1 MVRHGVLGAFL
12 GLVFVAAAGAA
23 SCSSSSTAGLDKA
36 CSINS
41 DCASQ
46 LVCAFGRCH
55 DQCKTSRDCLSG
67 ERCVASGSVGVC
79 QLTQESMCAAGTPCE
94 PGEVCGPDLQ
104 CRVQCTAS
112 GGCVAGDYC
121 VTTGASSACYSA
133 TSSADEA
140 TLIAA
145 GVLSP
150 DGSVLE
156 DASTVAL
163 APDGSTST
171 PDGSNGAGGPG
182 GPDGATA
189 GMSDAGEGGGTG
201 TVTTCPTSQTQ
212 FGSTAQGDPNPNF
225 TSGVG
230 VRTATQL
237 LIFSGY
243 AGGGDAGD
251 AGTDNLVY
259 VQAFD
264 PMTANSLG
272 PAQPLFTA
280 PAGAG
285 FVLASASIAPTGQIA
300 LAFNYGGSPN
310 WANASTT
317 QTSLYA
323 AFLGASADAGPAGVA
338 LQRAPIEIESAQIEG
353 QPHVIWST
361 ATGAFVFSW
370 VYVSGGWFVGT
381 KDFLPNGQAAGG
393 TDPVP
398 SNQGNAVVGFGAAN
412 DQGSAAGGPSLLGVA
427 FQTSSNGVGGQN
439 YWPSLTILDL
449 NGNQVGGAVLVAM
462 AGSNWVTVATTA
474 EGFVYV
480 YDNGGSGVAEAFVPT
495 SADAGAVISD
505 AGFSGFNFTSSMQA
519 KNAHAINDDTGGPGG
534 VGVALLYANG
544 LSFAYVNA
552 DGVTHVGP
560 TSVIAHTYAAYDQIN
575 ITNFKGSFG
584 LSLYS
589 AATQSTQMAASG
601 CQ

>member
-1 MVRHGVLGAFL
+1 MVRPRVLGAFL
-12 GLVFVAAAGAA
+12 GLVVGAAAGAA
-23 SCSSSSTAGLDKA
+23 SCSKSSAVALDQA

-41 DCASQ
+41 DCDSQ

-55 DQCKTSRDCLSG
+55 DQCKSSRDCASG
-67 ERCVASGSVGVC
+67 ERCVVSGSVGVC

-94 PGEVCGPDLQ
+94 PGEVCGADLQ

-121 VTTGASSACYSA
+121 VTMGASDACYSA

-156 DASTVAL
+156 DASSGSL
-163 APDGSTST
+163 SLDGSAST
-171 PDGSNGAGGPG
+171 PDGSNGAGET
-182 GPDGATA
+182 DGTA
-189 GMSDAGEGGGTG
+189 AAMSDAGEGGSTG
-201 TVTTCPTSQTQ
+201 AVTTCPTPQTQ
-212 FGSTAQGDPNPNF
+212 FGSTAQGDSNPNF

-264 PMTANSLG
+264 PTTANSLG
-272 PAQPLFTA
+272 PAQPLFAA
-280 PAGAG
+280 PTGAG
-285 FVLASASIAPTGQIA
+285 FVLESASVAPTGEIA
-300 LAFNYGGSPN
+300 LAFNYGGSAN
-310 WANASTT
+310 WASASSS

-323 AFLGASADAGPAGVA
+323 AFLGNSADAGPAGVA

-353 QPHVIWST
+353 QPHVIWSK

-381 KDFLPNGQAAGG
+381 KNFLPNGQAAGG

-398 SNQGNAVVGFGAAN
+398 SNQGNAQVGFGSAS
-412 DQGSAAGGPSLLGVA
+412 DQGSAAAGPNLVGVA

-449 NGNQVGGAVLVAM
+449 NGNQVGSAVLVSM
-462 AGSNWVTVATTA
+462 AGYNWVTVGATA
-474 EGFVYV
+474 EGFVCV
-480 YDNGGSGVAEAFVPT
+480 YDNGGLGVAGAFVPT

-505 AGFSGFNFTSSMQA
+505 AGFSGFSFTGSMQA
-519 KNAHAINDDTGGPGG
+519 KDAHAINDDTGGPGG

-560 TSVIAHTYAAYDQIN
+560 TSVIAHTYAAYDQLN
-575 ITNFKGSFG
+575 ISNFKGSFG

-589 AATQSTQMAASG
+589 AASQSTQMAASG